1 MSVLDKVNEEAAKE
15 ETSREGAKKAIA
27 ALLNAIIAS
36 DKEESVNLVS
46 RRPDDGS
53 KGISVEISYNG
64 ASVTAPLYACYIVQ
78 KLAHI
83 AGVPFEKM
91 IEFIEVFNELLPEVS
106 MEEETVEEDTFGNET
121 DQ

>member
-1 MSVLDKVNEEAAKE
+1 MSVLDKVNEQAAEE
-15 ETSREGAKKAIA
+15 ETYREGAKKAIA

>member
-15 ETSREGAKKAIA
+15 ETSREDAKRAIA

-64 ASVTAPLYACYIVQ
+64 ASVTALLYACYIVQ

-91 IEFIEVFNELLPEVS
+91 INFIEVFNELLPEVS
-106 MEEETVEEDTFGNET
+106 REDETVEEDTFGNET

>member
-15 ETSREGAKKAIA
+15 ETSREDAKRAIA

-91 IEFIEVFNELLPEVS
+91 INFIEVFNELLPEVS
-106 MEEETVEEDTFGNET
+106 REDETVEEDTFGNET
-121 DQ
+121 DK

>member
-1 MSVLDKVNEEAAKE
+1 MRSLQVIK
-15 ETSREGAKKAIA
+15 RR
-27 ALLNAIIAS
+27 AS
-36 DKEESVNLVS
+36 IWS
-46 RRPDDGS
+46 GS

-91 IEFIEVFNELLPEVS
+91 INFIEVFNELLPEVS
-106 MEEETVEEDTFGNET
+106 REDETVEEDTFGNET

>member
-91 IEFIEVFNELLPEVS
+91 INFIEVFNELLPEVS
-106 MEEETVEEDTFGNET
+106 REEETVEEDTFENET

>member
-1 MSVLDKVNEEAAKE
+1 MSVLDKVNEEVAKE

>member
-1 MSVLDKVNEEAAKE
+1 MSVLDKVNEQAVKE
-15 ETSREGAKKAIA
+15 ETSREDAKRAIA

-46 RRPDDGS
+46 RHPDDGS

-91 IEFIEVFNELLPEVS
+91 INFIEVFNELLPEVS
-106 MEEETVEEDTFGNET
+106 MEEETVEEDTFENET

>member
-15 ETSREGAKKAIA
+15 ETSREDAKRAIA

-64 ASVTAPLYACYIVQ
+64 ASVTAPLYACDIVQ

-91 IEFIEVFNELLPEVS
+91 INFIEVFNELLPEVS
-106 MEEETVEEDTFGNET
+106 REDETVEEDTFGNET

>member
-15 ETSREGAKKAIA
+15 ETSREDAKRAIA

-91 IEFIEVFNELLPEVS
+91 INFIEVFNELLPEVS
-106 MEEETVEEDTFGNET
+106 REDETVEEDTFGNET

>member
-1 MSVLDKVNEEAAKE
+1 MSVLDKVNEQAAKE

-91 IEFIEVFNELLPEVS
+91 INFIEVFNELLPEVS
-106 MEEETVEEDTFGNET
+106 REDETVEEDTFGNET

>member
-1 MSVLDKVNEEAAKE
+1 MGLFDKENEQGAKE
-15 ETSREGAKKAIA
+15 EISREGAKKAIA

-91 IEFIEVFNELLPEVS
+91 INFIEVFNELLPEVS
-106 MEEETVEEDTFGNET
+106 REEETVEEDTFENET

>member
-15 ETSREGAKKAIA
+15 ETSREDAKRAIA

-91 IEFIEVFNELLPEVS
+91 INFIEVFNELLTEVS
-106 MEEETVEEDTFGNET
+106 REDETVEEDTFGNET

>member
-15 ETSREGAKKAIA
+15 ETSREDAKRAIA

>member
-91 IEFIEVFNELLPEVS
+91 INFIEVFNELLTEVS
-106 MEEETVEEDTFGNET
+106 REDETVEEDTFGNET

>member
-91 IEFIEVFNELLPEVS
+91 INFIEVFNELLPEVS
-106 MEEETVEEDTFGNET
+106 REDETVEEDTFGNET

>member
-1 MSVLDKVNEEAAKE
+1 MSVLDKENEQGAKE
-15 ETSREGAKKAIA
+15 DIFREGAKKAIA
-27 ALLNAIIAS
+27 TLLNAIIAS

-53 KGISVEISYNG
+53 KGICVEISYNG
-64 ASVTAPLYACYIVQ
+64 ANVTAPLYACYIVQ

-106 MEEETVEEDTFGNET
+106 REDETVEEDTFGNET